1 MKHEIEVNRRVTV
14 TKIALTGQMRA
25 GKDEIA
31 KHLVISHGFN
41 RVAFGDELKRLAHEA
56 FPDVSESSKPRA
68 LYQTFGQ
75 LLREIDPDI
84 WVRHAER
91 KVNAIINVNAQ
102 FEDHIG
108 IVISD
113 LRQPNEFD
121 WAIESGF
128 TIAKVTAPVGKRL
141 VRAKAAGDSFTEAD
155 LAHETESHI
164 EGFAADYEI
173 ANDGTVDDLWAKV
186 DEMIGAIG
194 KR

>member
-56 FPDVSESSKPRA
+56 FPDVSEYSKPRA
-68 LYQTFGQ
+68 LYQQFGQ

-128 TIAKVTAPVGKRL
+128 TIVKVTAPVGKRL
-141 VRAKAAGDSFTEAD
+141 VRAKAAGDNFTEAD
-155 LAHETESHI
+155 LAHETESHV
-164 EGFAADYEI
+164 EGFTVDYEI
-173 ANDGTVDDLWAKV
+173 ANDGTVEELWAKV
-186 DEMIGAIG
+186 DEIIAKMGAI
-194 KR
+194 